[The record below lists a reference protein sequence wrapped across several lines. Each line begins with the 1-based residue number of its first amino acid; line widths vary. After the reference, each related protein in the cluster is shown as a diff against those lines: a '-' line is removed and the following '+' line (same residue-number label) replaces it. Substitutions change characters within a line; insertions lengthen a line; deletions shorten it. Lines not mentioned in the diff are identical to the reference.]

1 MGKRSAPALLNKDLA
16 NNLPSTTI
24 QEDLASS
31 VPEIDMFDTLSTNPE
46 DTLALAA
53 EYYGGESSP
62 ELITDIPDS
71 EGTPVASGFQMP
83 ESAEVDP
90 YNIDLNNPT
99 QANVEWAEMQSKSS
113 EMETDEDL
121 QFAVNTILSSDNGKK
136 YAGSLETKPSMFSR
150 GLTSSVNREQGRN
163 PIRYNPLIP
172 TLTPLSDGGFAARA
186 DNFANQVSGL
196 ETFPSGVF
204 NTKPTV
210 EGQVSPN
217 ANLGNLG
224 KLFKRVGAVSS
235 NQDGIDVLDKQF
247 LALASMVTEDVFA
260 DVTLAETRTQEQ
272 KEKAALDPFGSQ
284 TSIEGADF
292 SGPPKPLSI
301 TKAQQN
307 AVLGNRVIEEWN
319 LVSGKP
325 NNIDKTEATLLG
337 DALKELYFEVNQ
349 GTEGAKL
356 LTRKLQDPTNEKSQ
370 VIFTVTQLGQSL
382 FQDSEQIR
390 KMYFP
395 KEHVDPLLEP
405 RQKIKTRVAGKLKG
419 VDENGQEIVVTSEI
433 LEEAISNLESVG
445 HLVDEQRLKI
455 LYSTL
460 IPALLHNPNST
471 DLFANMSA
479 EIHGV
484 GETKLKSFMA
494 KQMFENS
501 RANGNKD
508 YNSAAN
514 MIILKRH
521 IAQSAL
527 GIAKAGHATQHLTYF
542 LSAFNGRLT
551 PEQTHFNL
559 TNSKQV
565 RFVTRNPAQ
574 TEIKWGSNIEDGLRQ
589 MYAMAL
595 IKGADSVMPRLRE
608 AMFKAEQET
617 LAADGKILLDALT
630 MTKEET
636 DQISEAIK
644 KGISLNSPEF
654 PKISGGL
661 KLDAENPSHKRI
673 MEAIQSKGDDGPA
686 YIDGLIDVYKY
697 TEAKKNNTQFYSSFN
712 VYIDGKTNG
721 IAINAMQ
728 LGSEP
733 LARMTGITR
742 EGADDVAK
750 FAVQDDVD
758 IRDYLADQLTQAL
771 EGESE
776 GMLPDRVLYDE
787 FKGMQV
793 ELTYVI
799 KELFNYRQLNKDV
812 TMTFGYGKQLE
823 SFKQDLEQ
831 ALFMLAADPALS
843 KFNDEGQSVF
853 ESLKILDAGSAGYS
867 NVLGSRNVA
876 RGKIQERI
884 VDIVFDTYMEK
895 VREVMTP
902 EAIQARSLMYGAAM
916 FHVLA
921 DEVYEIKSAMGIP
934 IRLGGRESL
943 GFQEKNRTKYTVF
956 TTDPDTG
963 ERQQR
968 TVHANEYDT
977 RSTSSAVKF
986 TGYDKDGNRL
996 GRTGGKTF
1004 GGIIPGPIQS
1014 MDAATV
1020 ALVSSGKAWVKLT
1033 EAAGSN
1039 TPYLHTIYDAFKLDP
1054 SNFQVGVKTINDTWL
1069 EANMGWNYLKQTRAA
1084 LVSARNKFN
1093 NKMDKLTQGSQ
1104 VSISGDSGYRMF
1116 GEILNV
1122 MEVSDRVTGKP
1133 YKIRPELTRHLSAM
1147 HGGDK
1152 KSEKHIKEVKVKIN
1166 KFNEILREAGIGF
1179 QSHSSL
1185 TPQQIKIVYNAFYT
1199 ASEYGGNN
1207 KYSLNTFIKII
1218 DKKRYNLFNKI
1229 KKSLAS
1235 VLQFYGH

>member
-1 MGKRSAPALLNKDLA
+1 MGKRLTPAVLNKDLA

-31 VPEIDMFDTLSTNPE
+31 VSEIDMFDTLSTNPE
-46 DTLALAA
+46 DTLASAA
-53 EYYGGESSP
+53 EYYGSESSP

-71 EGTPVASGFQMP
+71 EGTPVTSGFQIP

-99 QANVEWAEMQSKSS
+99 QANVEWAKMQSKSS
-113 EMETDEDL
+113 EIETDEDL

-150 GLTSSVNREQGRN
+150 GLTSSINREQGRN
-163 PIRYNPLIP
+163 PLRYNPIIP

-307 AVLGNRVIEEWN
+307 AVLGNRVIEEWSR
-319 LVSGKP
+319 VSGKP
-325 NNIDKTEATLLG
+325 KSIDKKEATLLG

-356 LTRKLQDPTNEKSQ
+356 LTRTLQDPASEMSQ
-370 VIFTVTQLGQSL
+370 VIFSVTQLGQSL

-484 GETKLKSFMA
+484 GETKLKVFMA

-514 MIILKRH
+514 MIILKKH

-542 LSAFNGRLT
+542 LSAFSGRLT
-551 PEQTHFNL
+551 PEQTHFNP

-617 LAADGKILLDALT
+617 LAADGKILLDSLT

-644 KGISLNSPEF
+644 KGIALNSPEF

-733 LARMTGITR
+733 LARMTGIIR

-758 IRDYLADQLTQAL
+758 IRDYLADQLTRAL

-831 ALFMLAADPALS
+831 ALFMLATDPALS

-853 ESLKILDAGSAGYS
+853 ESLKILDAGSAGY
-867 NVLGSRNVA
+867 GRE
-876 RGKIQERI
+876 KIQERI
-884 VDIVFDTYMEK
+884 VNIVFDTYMEK

-902 EAIQARSLMYGAAM
+902 EAIQARTLMYGSAM

-963 ERQQR
+963 EKQQR
-968 TVHANEYDT
+968 IVHANEYDT
-977 RSTSSAVKF
+977 RSTSSAIKF
-986 TGYDKDGNRL
+986 TGYDKDGNRV

-1004 GGIIPGPIQS
+1004 GGVIPGPIQS

-1054 SNFQVGVKTINDTWL
+1054 SNFQVGVKVINDTWL
-1069 EANMGWNYLKQTRAA
+1069 EANMDWNYLKQTRASFINA
-1084 LVSARNKFN
+1084 TNRFN
-1093 NKMDKLTQGSQ
+1093 YKMDQLVQGSQ
-1104 VSISGDSGYRMF
+1104 VSISRDSGYRMF
-1116 GEILNV
+1116 GEILYV
-1122 MEVSDRVTGKP
+1122 VSGKTDAGNP
-1133 YKIRPELTRHLSAM
+1133 YKIRPELNRHLSAM

-1152 KSEKHIKEVKVKIN
+1152 NSKEHRDEVRAKASLFNKMIKE
-1166 KFNEILREAGIGF
+1166 AGVEYT
-1179 QSHSSL
+1179 SHSSL
-1185 TPQQIKIVYNAFYT
+1185 TPEQMKAVYKALHI
-1199 ASEYGGNN
+1199 ASGYSGNGE
-1207 KYSLNTFIKII
+1207 YSLNTFIKII
-1218 DKKRYNLFNKI
+1218 DKKRYNLFKI
-1229 KKSLAS
+1229 IKESLAS
-1235 VLQFYGH
+1235 ILQFYGH